1 MERFAYQLSLHPQSD
16 MSRCLAELFCV
27 IRFSE
32 LDCEELDSIIEWGMT
47 THDPAV
53 LRHCLGMLLSMAPDA
68 PDRAAKLLQ
77 SVLTDSSVTAAISQD
92 SLASV
97 CYVKLCW
104 ALYKVRKDAAYLKVL
119 CAVAQ
124 ETAEAPSL
132 LAMELLCQL
141 PYDVLSAMGRDGAS
155 GNGGDIACL
164 LSPVEL
170 LQFIAAT
177 VDQRCT
183 SYAQNS
189 DNLGLT
195 TVCQI
200 VTNLCKPLITHFGS
214 RNAVSGSPA
223 MEAIQQSLNS
233 LYATLNPF
241 STSISIFLQTSVLK
255 VMIWLMNPPQD
266 EDSKTQYY
274 ELMRRTKAMTLPV
287 SIAQEVLSQ
296 LVSRALSTPS
306 FSHFAVEVSWA
317 WFLQNPDTVT
327 IDTLLG
333 AWHACFA
340 LHDVVNCEYTLDVGE
355 ATECQK

>member
-1 MERFAYQLSLHPQSD
+1 

-32 LDCEELDSIIEWGMT
+32 LECEELDSVIEWGMAT
-47 THDPAV
+47 QDPAV

-68 PDRAAKLLQ
+68 SDRAAKLLQ
-77 SVLTDSSVTAAISQD
+77 SVLTDTTITSAISQD

-104 ALYKVRKDAAYLKVL
+104 ALYRVRKDAAYLKVL
-119 CAVAQ
+119 CTVAQ
-124 ETAEAPSL
+124 APAEAPSL

-141 PYDVLSAMGRDGAS
+141 PYDVLSEMGRDG
-155 GNGGDIACL
+155 GRGKGGDVSAAR
-164 LSPVEL
+164 SPVEL
-170 LQFIAAT
+170 LQFIATT

-183 SYAQNS
+183 TYAQNS

-195 TVCQI
+195 AVCQI

-223 MEAIQQSLNS
+223 MDAIQQSLNS

-241 STSISIFLQTSVLK
+241 STSLSIYLQTSVLK

-266 EDSKTQYY
+266 EDSKAQYY
-274 ELMRRTKAMTLPV
+274 ELMKRTKAMTLPV
-287 SIAQEVLSQ
+287 SIAQEVLTQ

-306 FSHFAVEVSWA
+306 FSHFAVEVGWA

-340 LHDVVNCEYTLDVGE
+340 LHDVVNCEYTLNVREGM
-355 ATECQK
+355 ECQQ